1 MSLEQKKQKLETVIE
16 QKTHKLVNH
25 IAEHVYDFV
34 HLYTRRQQML
44 QSPEEQA
51 AMEQVL
57 GVVKLAISDG
67 FMTKVDLYQK
77 DISASL
83 EDFLTQPAK

>member
-1 MSLEQKKQKLETVIE
+1 
-16 QKTHKLVNH
+16 
-25 IAEHVYDFV
+25 
-34 HLYTRRQQML
+34 ML